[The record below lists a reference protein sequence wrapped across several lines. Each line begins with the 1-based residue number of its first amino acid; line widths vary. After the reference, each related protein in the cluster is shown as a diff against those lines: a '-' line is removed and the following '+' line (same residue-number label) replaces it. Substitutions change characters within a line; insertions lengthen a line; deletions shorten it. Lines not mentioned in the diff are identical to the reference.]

1 MNTVWNG
8 RIGHSMSN
16 NTQSNPSSS
25 GSGRKLA
32 PDLARGF
39 MLLLIALAHANQ
51 NLLTL
56 EATTFNRMIVVLRQ
70 IFVDGRAFPVFFLL
84 FGYGMVQLLHR
95 QEEKGHDW
103 PFIRK
108 LFLRRGW
115 WLLLFGFAHA
125 VSLDDLTIGL
135 YGMATILFVWFLRLS
150 DKKLI
155 WIAAA
160 ALLLAAVLGSEIT
173 RGEYEWRQVASAPG
187 TAALAG
193 SVDTMLTRLFY
204 WAPYSLILLHQVI
217 PAMALGIWAGR
228 KKLLDHPERHR
239 GLLLRTAAVGLALS
253 TLGGIPLALLSS
265 LYWNSPSEAATAIA
279 GSIHTV
285 TGYAGGIGWASLIG
299 LIACSPRTVR
309 SKLTRAVAALGQ
321 RSLTFYIFQSIV
333 FFIVFAEG
341 IGGLGATGNQL
352 SSDIVAWLA
361 WILSILIAL
370 FMQRANYPG
379 PAEQLLRRLTYR
391 MTPNR

>member
-1 MNTVWNG
+1 
-8 RIGHSMSN
+8 MSN
-16 NTQSNPSSS
+16 DAKGNPSSS
-25 GSGRKLA
+25 SSGRKLA

-51 NLLTL
+51 NLLNL
-56 EATTFNRMIVVLRQ
+56 EATTLNRMIVLLRQ

-95 QEEKGHDW
+95 QEVKGHDW

-115 WLLLFGFAHA
+115 WLLLLGFAHA
-125 VSLDDLTIGL
+125 VSLYDITIGL
-135 YGMATILFVWFLRLS
+135 YGMATVIFFWFLRLS

-160 ALLLAAVLGSEIT
+160 TLLLAAVLGSEIT
-173 RGEYEWRQVASAPG
+173 RGEYEWGHVTAAPEIAASAG
-187 TAALAG
+187 I
-193 SVDTMLTRLFY
+193 VDTILTRSFN
-204 WAPYSLILLHQVI
+204 WALYSVILLHQVI

-228 KKLLDHPERHR
+228 KKLLDHPELHQS
-239 GLLLRTAAVGLALS
+239 LLLRTAAVGLALS
-253 TLGGIPLALLSS
+253 TFGGIPFALLSS

-279 GSIHTV
+279 GSLHTV
-285 TGYAGGIGWASLIG
+285 TGYAGGIGWAALIG
-299 LIACSPRTVR
+299 FIAGSPRIVR

-333 FFIVFAEG
+333 FFIVFTEG
-341 IGGLGATGNQL
+341 IGGLGAIGNQL
-352 SSDIVAWLA
+352 SSDIVAWLT
-361 WILSILIAL
+361 WIVSIIIAE
-370 FMQRANYPG
+370 FMQRANYAG
-379 PAEQLLRRLTYR
+379 PAEQLLRQLTYQI
-391 MTPNR
+391 PQNR